1 MLNPKSSVTVSL
13 TLKRKQCGMLTPLYD
28 DNVGAEK
35 EMKQTAKEQCQGQ
48 DAEEMGGAL
57 RF

>member
-48 DAEEMGGAL
+48 DAEEMGEL
-57 RF
+57 